1 MVLELDNKEKEV
13 LKQALKSMDD
23 QLKDERLRTDDRE
36 MRECLREDQYLLGRI
51 LRKVADMNLGGP
63 AGKRETARALKE
75 GEIDEGV
82 VMQRHRAEL

>member
-13 LKQALKSMDD
+13 LRQALKSMDD

-51 LRKVADMNLGGP
+51 LRKVADMN
-63 AGKRETARALKE
+63 
-75 GEIDEGV
+75 
-82 VMQRHRAEL
+82 

>member
-51 LRKVADMNLGGP
+51 LRKVADMN
-63 AGKRETARALKE
+63 
-75 GEIDEGV
+75 
-82 VMQRHRAEL
+82 